1 MKISVVY
8 ALPGRQI
15 VRDLELPEG
24 ATVDAALRA
33 SGLLQEFP
41 AITPAVTP
49 VGIYGRVAT
58 GDDLLQPEDRVEIY
72 RPLSVEPKVA
82 RRQRSR
88 KR

>member
-8 ALPGRQI
+8 ALPDRQI

-24 ATVDAALRA
+24 ATVNAALRA

-41 AITPAVTP
+41 AIMQAVTP
-49 VGIYGRVAT
+49 VGIYGRVAA
-58 GDDLLQPEDRVEIY
+58 GDDALQPEDRVEIY
-72 RPLSVEPKVA
+72 RPLSIEPGVA

-88 KR
+88 RR

>member
-1 MKISVVY
+1 MRITVVY

-41 AITPAVTP
+41 GITPAVTP
-49 VGIYGRVAT
+49 VGIYGRVVA
-58 GDDLLQPEDRVEIY
+58 GDDLLRPGDRVEIY
-72 RPLSVEPKVA
+72 RPLKTEPGAA

>member
-8 ALPGRQI
+8 ALSDRQI

-49 VGIYGRVAT
+49 VGIYGRAAA
-58 GDDLLQPEDRVEIY
+58 GDDLLQPGDRVEIY
-72 RPLSVEPKVA
+72 RPLRVEPGAA

-88 KR
+88 RR

>member
-24 ATVDAALRA
+24 ATVDAALQA

-49 VGIYGRVAT
+49 VGIYGRITT
-58 GDDLLQPEDRVEIY
+58 GNDVLQPGDRVEIY
-72 RPLSVEPKVA
+72 RPLSIEPKAA

-88 KR
+88 RR